1 MCSFI
6 NKIPTNLC
14 RYIKKTPHQIGV
26 KFSNL
31 LPTQMS
37 RATISNG
44 WFILPSPENT
54 ISDLSEITGR
64 RA

>member
-1 MCSFI
+1 MRPKSLRKGFRRDNTDI
-6 NKIPTNLC
+6 RTS
-14 RYIKKTPHQIGV
+14 YE
-26 KFSNL
+26 
-31 LPTQMS
+31 
-37 RATISNG
+37 TISNG